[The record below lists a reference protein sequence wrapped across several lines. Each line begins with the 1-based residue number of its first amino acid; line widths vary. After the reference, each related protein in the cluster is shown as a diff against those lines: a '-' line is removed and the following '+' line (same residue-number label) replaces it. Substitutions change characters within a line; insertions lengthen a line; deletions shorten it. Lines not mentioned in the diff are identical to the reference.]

1 MQSKLG
7 AAPPGSPFAVADG
20 HVVHPYIQPG
30 TIDAREFQIRVAE
43 RALTENTL
51 VVVPTGLG
59 KTLIAVLVA
68 AELLRRQQGT
78 VLFLAPTRP
87 LALQHH
93 ETLKRLLRDEGL
105 IQLYTGGVTP
115 AKRAELWGKGILV
128 VATPQTVRNDLAQER
143 YDLRPLGLVIFDEAH
158 RAVGDYAYVEI
169 AQRLR
174 FENPRAR
181 VLGLTASPGAKRER
195 FDEVRRNLGVL
206 GVEAREPTSED
217 VVEHVQRV
225 EVETHL
231 VDLTPTLRRI
241 ARPFH
246 EILAENEAKLR
257 QLNIVKGDRP
267 YGLGRGEL
275 VKLVQSLGRT
285 GFFAGLHPAAMAHYA
300 RLCVDYAE
308 VYGLDA
314 LRRHLDRLAAKPD
327 PKRNEKSFLNHPKT
341 KEARELLAKGIEG
354 SHPKHGELAK
364 LLSETAARR
373 PDFLAMVFTQ
383 YRDTI
388 PSILEAVRA
397 AGHTAERFVGQ
408 AARGEEAGLDQE
420 EQRAILDR
428 FARREF
434 RVLVS
439 TSIGE
444 EGIDVPQVDLVV
456 FFDAVPSEIRAI
468 QRRGRT
474 GRTVAGRVAL
484 LVTRNSADEGAW
496 KAAMRK
502 EDQMKRLVRRFGA

>member
-1 MQSKLG
+1 MQVKLG
-7 AAPPGSPFAVADG
+7 PGSSGSPFVVAG
-20 HVVHPYIQPG
+20 GYVEHPYLKPNQVE
-30 TIDAREFQIRVAE
+30 AREFQLRVAE
-43 RALTENTL
+43 RALEENTL

-68 AELLRRQQGT
+68 AELLKRKQGT

-87 LALQHH
+87 LAVQHY
-93 ETLKRLLRDEGL
+93 ETMQRLLRDEGL

-115 AKRAELWGKGILV
+115 KRRTELWGKGILV
-128 VATPQTVRNDLAQER
+128 VATPQTIRNDLEQGR

-169 AQRLR
+169 ARRLR

-181 VLGLTASPGAKRER
+181 VLGLTASPGSKRER
-195 FDEVRRNLGVL
+195 FDEVRQNLGVL
-206 GVEAREPTSED
+206 GIEARDPTSED
-217 VVEHVQRV
+217 VVEHVQHV
-225 EVETHL
+225 DVETRF
-231 VDLTPTLRRI
+231 VDLPPTIRRV

-246 EILAENEAKLR
+246 ELLALNEAKLR
-257 QLNIVKGDRP
+257 QLGIVKGDRP

-275 VKLVQSLGRT
+275 VKLVQGLGRQ
-285 GFFAGLHPAAMAHYA
+285 GFFAGLYPAAMAHYA
-300 RLCVDYAE
+300 RLSLDYAE
-308 VYGLDA
+308 IYGLDA
-314 LRRHLDRLAAKPD
+314 LKRHLDRMQSKKD
-327 PKRNEKSFLNHPKT
+327 PKRNEKSFLNTPQT
-341 KEARELLAKGIEG
+341 REAVELLSKGIE
-354 SHPKHGELAK
+354 SPHPKHG
-364 LLSETAARR
+364 LLLQLLEETARKR
-373 PDFLAMVFTQ
+373 PDFLAIVFTQ

-388 PSILEAVRA
+388 PSILQAVTE
-397 AGHTAERFVGQ
+397 AGHTGERFVGQ
-408 AARGEEAGLDQE
+408 AARGEEAGLDQAG
-420 EQRAILDR
+420 QRDVLDR
-428 FARREF
+428 FARREL

-474 GRTVAGRVAL
+474 GRTVAGRVVV
-484 LVTRNSADEGAW
+484 LVTRNSADEGAL
-496 KAAMRK
+496 KAAERK